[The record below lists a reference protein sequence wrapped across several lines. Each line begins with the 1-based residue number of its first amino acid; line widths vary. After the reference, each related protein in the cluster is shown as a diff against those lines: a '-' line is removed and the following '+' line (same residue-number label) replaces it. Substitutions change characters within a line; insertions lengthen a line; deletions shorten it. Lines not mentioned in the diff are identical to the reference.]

1 MAASQASLRIRNGM
15 RSRTALEGSR
25 RLVATPTLPELTAR
39 QYWGTYVR
47 IRCSSDMARDRSRE
61 ELRPG
66 VDGCAACTVGCSVCM
81 LCASFATCRLLALLH
96 ACRGSGSSI
105 ARLLPSARCPAV
117 SCSHGPSSSPLQDRP
132 PEGRARF
139 SYQEI
144 LQNFSDFSS
153 HRICDTCM
161 KH

>member
-61 ELRPG
+61 ELRPARRGRLRG
-66 VDGCAACTVGCSVCM
+66 VHCRLQRVHVVRFIRNVSSAGAAACMPRQRQQYCPPAPFCPLPG
-81 LCASFATCRLLALLH
+81 RQLL
-96 ACRGSGSSI
+96 
-105 ARLLPSARCPAV
+105 
-117 SCSHGPSSSPLQDRP
+117 
-132 PEGRARF
+132 
-139 SYQEI
+139 
-144 LQNFSDFSS
+144 
-153 HRICDTCM
+153 T
-161 KH
+161 

>member
-61 ELRPG
+61 ELRPARRGRLRG
-66 VDGCAACTVGCSVCM
+66 VHCRLQRVHV
-81 LCASFATCRLLALLH
+81 ATCRLLALLH